1 MRARRLVLRHAGSP
15 SEPSGRDLLNREQR
29 RLLAG
34 VCIVVGAA
42 STVPASYN
50 FVVVPM
56 LEGLGASEEQGSLLR
71 ELPSIA
77 GLLVIFLAGILGR
90 RWGERRFITR
100 CGVLFTVGNAVV
112 AVAPVMGVAV
122 AGLVLESIGASGFI
136 VVALALLSSRVSDE
150 KSRASAFSTYATVG
164 PVVYLVMPLLAG
176 ALLDNS
182 SWRLVAALWSL
193 SGVVILVASRAFLPA
208 AEGPQ
213 DTRELLTPLLAGVLM
228 VAAAVQTLNSVN
240 RDGLISVSALVRLAI
255 GVLAFAALVLA
266 WRRVEHPSLSL
277 AALGQGGMY
286 LLLIIVILMSF
297 ANLWFYMT
305 VGLQY
310 LYGLDALGTAV
321 ALLPA
326 QTAAIFGAVITR
338 WLLRKWG
345 ETVAGS
351 VMLLGLAVSLLLSTL
366 ISTGSPMWV
375 PVLVTCST
383 RLPQ

>member
-228 VAAAVQTLNSVN
+228 VAAPY
-240 RDGLISVSALVRLAI
+240 
-255 GVLAFAALVLA
+255 
-266 WRRVEHPSLSL
+266 RR
-277 AALGQGGMY
+277 
-286 LLLIIVILMSF
+286 
-297 ANLWFYMT
+297 
-305 VGLQY
+305 
-310 LYGLDALGTAV
+310 
-321 ALLPA
+321 
-326 QTAAIFGAVITR
+326 
-338 WLLRKWG
+338 
-345 ETVAGS
+345 
-351 VMLLGLAVSLLLSTL
+351 
-366 ISTGSPMWV
+366 
-375 PVLVTCST
+375 
-383 RLPQ
+383 